1 MPMRKDTQR
10 SLALRAI
17 TLLAVMLAP
26 VVLVVVART
35 VVAGKADFTPRLEY
49 PVVAYDISAAATR
62 LSAALQ
68 FETIS
73 YDDGSDTAALESFR
87 AWLVAT
93 YPRFHSVARRTVVVD
108 GTLIYEWNGSDAS
121 LLPIVLMAHQDVVP
135 VSQPERWRHP
145 PFSGAI
151 AESSVWGRG
160 ALDDKSS
167 LVAIMEAA
175 ESLVAAGHVPE
186 RSVIFVFGHDEESGG
201 AGARTAGHTR
211 ARGVIFVF
219 GHDEESGG
227 AGARAAAEL
236 LASRKIKAEFVL
248 DEGGLSLR
256 DAPVTNQPMTLIG
269 VAEKGYLTLQLEVK
283 AAGGHS
289 NAPGAQ
295 TAIDTLA
302 RAIVAI
308 RTDSFA
314 PSYAGVTRDMLEAM
328 APHAPLVTRMAIA
341 NSWLFEPLLL
351 RELSATPQGAATLQT
366 TIAPTMLQGSPKQNV
381 LPTIATATI
390 NLRIMPGESINSV
403 IAHVRASI
411 GDLPVT
417 VSSVGTRS
425 EPSPIAST
433 QCGGY
438 QLIAG
443 LASKMFDGPVV
454 PLLMIGM
461 TDSRHMSVLSDDIYR
476 FTPLQL
482 GAADVA
488 LVHGIDERISIENL
502 GRMLAFYQQ
511 VRVGGSAAT
520 LPPPSH
526 HRT

>member
-1 MPMRKDTQR
+1 MPMRKFALR
-10 SLALRAI
+10 SFALRAI
-17 TLLAVMLAP
+17 VLFAAVLAP

-35 VVAGKADFTPRLEY
+35 VVASKAESTTTLEY
-49 PVVAYDISAAATR
+49 PVATLDVSAAATR
-62 LSAALQ
+62 LSTALQ

-73 YDDGSDTAALESFR
+73 YDDRSDAAAFESFR

-93 YPRFHSVARRTVVVD
+93 YPRFHSAARRTEVGD
-108 GTLIYEWNGSDAS
+108 GTLIYEWSGSDAS
-121 LLPIVLMAHQDVVP
+121 LLPMVLMAHQDVVP
-135 VSQPERWRHP
+135 VPQPQRWRHP

-151 AESSVWGRG
+151 AEGSVWGRG

-167 LVAIMEAA
+167 LIAIMEAA
-175 ESLVAAGHVPE
+175 ESLAAAGHTP
-186 RSVIFVFGHDEESGG
+186 
-201 AGARTAGHTR
+201 ARN
-211 ARGVIFVF
+211 VIFVF

-227 AGARAAAEL
+227 AGARAAAEM

-256 DAPVTNQPMTLIG
+256 DAPVTNEPLTLIG

-295 TAIDTLA
+295 TAVDTLA
-302 RAIVAI
+302 RAIVAV
-308 RTDSFA
+308 RANPFA

-328 APHAPLVTRMAIA
+328 APHAPIVTRAAIA

-381 LPTIATATI
+381 LPTIATATV
-390 NLRIMPGESINSV
+390 NLRIMPGESIDSV
-403 IAHVRASI
+403 TAHVRRSI

-417 VSSVGTRS
+417 VSAIGTRS
-425 EPSPIAST
+425 EPTPVAST
-433 QCGGY
+433 QSAGY
-438 QLIAG
+438 RLVAG
-443 LASKMFDGPVV
+443 LASKMFDAPVA

-461 TDSRHMSVLSDDIYR
+461 TDSRHMSALSDDIYR

-482 GAADVA
+482 GAADVGLA
-488 LVHGIDERISIENL
+488 HGIDERISIENL

-511 VRVGGSAAT
+511 VLVGGSAAT
-520 LPPPSH
+520 LP
-526 HRT
+526 

>member
-10 SLALRAI
+10 SFALRAI
-17 TLLAVMLAP
+17 ALLAVVLAP
-26 VVLVVVART
+26 AVLVVVART
-35 VVAGKADFTPRLEY
+35 VVAGKADSTPQLEY
-49 PVVAYDISAAATR
+49 PVVAYDISAAAAR

-73 YDDGSDTAALESFR
+73 YDDGSDAAALESFR

-135 VSQPERWRHP
+135 VPQPERWRHP

-175 ESLVAAGHVPE
+175 ESLVAAGHTP
-186 RSVIFVFGHDEESGG
+186 
-201 AGARTAGHTR
+201 
-211 ARGVIFVF
+211 ARGVILVF

-256 DAPVTNQPMTLIG
+256 DAPVTNQPLTLIG

-295 TAIDTLA
+295 TAVDTLA

-308 RTDSFA
+308 RADPFV
-314 PSYAGVTRDMLEAM
+314 PRYAGVTRDMLEAM
-328 APHAPLVTRMAIA
+328 APHAPLVTRMAIT

-390 NLRIMPGESINSV
+390 NLRIMPGESIDSV
-403 IAHVRASI
+403 TAHVRASL

-417 VSSVGTRS
+417 VSAVGPRS
-425 EPSPIAST
+425 EPTPVASR
-433 QCGGY
+433 QSGGY
-438 QLIAG
+438 RLLAG
-443 LASKMFDGPVV
+443 LAAKMFDAPVV
-454 PLLMIGM
+454 PLLIVGT

-482 GAADVA
+482 GAADVGLA
-488 LVHGIDERISIENL
+488 HGIDERISIENL

-511 VRVGGSAAT
+511 VLIGGSAAT
-520 LPPPSH
+520 LPSPSH